1 MNKLSSIICNISF
14 EFFFKISRNFELL
27 FQTFVPKI
35 LVVPVILVTIL
46 FFLYFL
52 VSAWLIMHH
61 YIILVLQLTRV
72 SIRFTKRLLYLADFN
87 VINWFKSFKD
97 HFVLWESILL
107 IFKLLTN
114 MVTVY
119 LSSRFW
125 WLNHKVAII
134 IVFVIVQSSKS
145 VDVTM

>member
-72 SIRFTKRLLYLADFN
+72 SIRFTKRLLYLANFN
-87 VINWFKSFKD
+87 VIN
-97 HFVLWESILL
+97 
-107 IFKLLTN
+107 
-114 MVTVY
+114 
-119 LSSRFW
+119 
-125 WLNHKVAII
+125 
-134 IVFVIVQSSKS
+134 
-145 VDVTM
+145 